1 MEIPITEEA
10 DAMKAVVAYSS
21 VYGNTKLV
29 AEAVA
34 EQMRAD
40 GVEVE
45 LVGLDEGTPGSV
57 TGDFMFV
64 GSPTRGGRPTKKA
77 KRFLEELNVEAWRNK
92 PIVLFDTVGPLP
104 MDAEKR
110 KIWLSRIDKGAAT
123 RMQSL
128 MNERGLSAH
137 SELLH
142 IAVTGFKGPLAVD
155 ALDIAKAFT
164 KKFVSGLK

>member
-1 MEIPITEEA
+1 MREI
-10 DAMKAVVAYSS
+10 DMMKAVVAYSS

-29 AEAVA
+29 AEAIA
-34 EQMRAD
+34 ELMRVEGIEAELISIDD
-40 GVEVE
+40 GMQ
-45 LVGLDEGTPGSV
+45 V
-57 TGDFMFV
+57 TIPGDFMFV

-77 KRFLEELNVEAWRNK
+77 RRFLEELNVEAWRNK

-104 MDAEKR
+104 MDSEKR

-123 RMQSL
+123 RMQSQL
-128 MNERGLSAH
+128 VERGLSAH
-137 SELLH
+137 PELLH

-155 ALDIAKAFT
+155 ALDIAKAFA